1 MTFPFVADLSSC
13 QSTRQLAV
21 ALGIDHDVLCQLGS
35 VQAVSHYRAHTIPK
49 HSRHR
54 KGETRDV
61 FEPESPELRQVH
73 KTLNRRLLA
82 YAQHRDP
89 AFPPPCCFGFVRGR
103 STLDNARLH
112 LGQRL
117 LLRVDIEDY
126 FPTISRA
133 RVCHMFVGL
142 GLHADCAGLLSRI
155 LCFPGFLAPGLSSS
169 PVVSN
174 LVARPLDRRLM
185 DLAARNHA
193 RFSRYADDI
202 AFSGDSIPSVSD
214 VSRTLEAEGFR
225 ISPRKVR
232 VTKLGQ
238 AHFVTGLSIQDPQ
251 RPHVPKRM
259 KRRLRQELYY
269 CNKIGIAEHLT
280 RLNAQVGEGLNRLD
294 GTVRYVSF
302 VERGT
307 SSDLSREWDRL
318 LARDDLIPRINANY
332 DGEDEPWFAVVDE
345 TIIEHRGRTWL
356 ALGLVIY
363 TDARTI
369 EKKLSSVL
377 SNYLANPFAPG
388 KKATIRK
395 NGLHYV
401 DAHAELKAKVVEQ
414 LPTLPMR
421 TLVGIIDLSE
431 VNASE
436 IQVAYLRL
444 LAWGLA
450 MVYQRMD
457 GRRFT
462 LFVEKC
468 TAVKRT
474 AVEDVVSKTYYLRE
488 DAGVARPV
496 EAPKVELVDKSFACV
511 ALPDFMLGILRSYIE
526 KEDSGDTGSLELL
539 HFEAVR
545 DRFTLIHYLPDG
557 VYFSRHNPFH
567 RGCLG

>member
-1 MTFPFVADLSSC
+1 
-13 QSTRQLAV
+13 
-21 ALGIDHDVLCQLGS
+21 
-35 VQAVSHYRAHTIPK
+35 
-49 HSRHR
+49 
-54 KGETRDV
+54 
-61 FEPESPELRQVH
+61 
-73 KTLNRRLLA
+73 
-82 YAQHRDP
+82 
-89 AFPPPCCFGFVRGR
+89 
-103 STLDNARLH
+103 
-112 LGQRL
+112 
-117 LLRVDIEDY
+117 
-126 FPTISRA
+126 
-133 RVCHMFVGL
+133 
-142 GLHADCAGLLSRI
+142 
-155 LCFPGFLAPGLSSS
+155 
-169 PVVSN
+169 
-174 LVARPLDRRLM
+174 M

-214 VSRTLEAEGFR
+214 VSRALEAEGFR

-238 AHFVTGLSIQDPQ
+238 AHFVTGLSVQDPQ
-251 RPHVPKRM
+251 RPHVPKCM

-421 TLVGIIDLSE
+421 TLVGIIDL
-431 VNASE
+431 
-436 IQVAYLRL
+436 
-444 LAWGLA
+444 
-450 MVYQRMD
+450 
-457 GRRFT
+457 
-462 LFVEKC
+462 
-468 TAVKRT
+468 
-474 AVEDVVSKTYYLRE
+474 
-488 DAGVARPV
+488 
-496 EAPKVELVDKSFACV
+496 
-511 ALPDFMLGILRSYIE
+511 
-526 KEDSGDTGSLELL
+526 
-539 HFEAVR
+539 
-545 DRFTLIHYLPDG
+545 
-557 VYFSRHNPFH
+557 
-567 RGCLG
+567 